1 MTINIIYMKTCR
13 IVESPTVCM
22 MTLMRHFTLIWSR
35 MFIYLYYVLILAQ
48 NCEQYIPRYY
58 FSIMVYLIAPMIRK
72 NWLISNENVST
83 FFICFK
89 YSDNMK
95 AYMMPASYYKFADK
109 LYQMNKVNQ
118 DLYNGISK
126 IRDD

>member
-1 MTINIIYMKTCR
+1 
-13 IVESPTVCM
+13 
-22 MTLMRHFTLIWSR
+22 
-35 MFIYLYYVLILAQ
+35 
-48 NCEQYIPRYY
+48 
-58 FSIMVYLIAPMIRK
+58 MVYLTAPMIRK
-72 NWLISNENVST
+72 STLIFNDTASK